1 VTQEKTRQRTQG
13 KRKYDEQDERD
24 SADRNETEGQRL
36 DRNIDEM
43 LQELRVAQTGV
54 QILFAFLLTIAFQQR
69 FPQVTDFQR
78 TVYVTTLLLVAA
90 ATGLLI
96 APVSFHRIVFRQR
109 QKRTLVK
116 ATHRLATG
124 GLVLLLFALVG
135 AVLLIL
141 DVVLGT
147 RQALLGAGG
156 VALWFILFWYVIPL
170 RARRQPPET
179 YER

>member
-1 VTQEKTRQRTQG
+1 VTQQQTQEQR
-13 KRKYDEQDERD
+13 DEQDERD
-24 SADRNETEGQRL
+24 SRDRNETEGQRL

-78 TVYVTTLLLVAA
+78 TVYVTTLLLVAG
-90 ATGLLI
+90 ATALLI

-109 QKRTLVK
+109 QKSRLVD
-116 ATHRLATG
+116 ATHRMAIG
-124 GLVLLLFALVG
+124 GLVLLLLAICG

-141 DVVLGT
+141 DVVVGT
-147 RQALLGAGG
+147 RAALIGTTA

-170 RARRQPPET
+170 RVRRQPPET

>member
-1 VTQEKTRQRTQG
+1 MTQEQVREQKDDPSAE
-13 KRKYDEQDERD
+13 KQDERD
-24 SADRNETEGQRL
+24 SNDRHETEGQRL

-69 FPQVTDFQR
+69 FPEITTFQR
-78 TVYVTTLLLVAA
+78 NVYVTTLLLTTG

-96 APVSFHRIVFRQR
+96 APVPFHRFLFRQR
-109 QKRTLVK
+109 QKNRLVLGS
-116 ATHRLATG
+116 HRLSIG
-124 GLVLLLFALVG
+124 GLVLLALAITG

-147 RQALLGAGG
+147 RPALIGAGG
-156 VALWFILFWYVIPL
+156 VALWFLVFWYIIPL
-170 RARRQPPET
+170 RVRRQPPET

>member
-1 VTQEKTRQRTQG
+1 MTQEKTQEKARE
-13 KRKYDEQDERD
+13 KQDERD
-24 SADRNETEGQRL
+24 SADRETEGQRL
-36 DRNIDEM
+36 DRNVDEV

-69 FPQVTDFQR
+69 FTEVTTFQR
-78 TVYVTTLLLVAA
+78 NIYVTTLLLVSG
-90 ATGLLI
+90 ATALLI

-109 QKRTLVK
+109 QKRSLVE
-116 ATHRLATG
+116 AANRLAIG
-124 GLVLLLFALVG
+124 GLVLLLLAVCG

-147 RQALLGAGG
+147 RAALIGTGG
-156 VALWFILFWYVIPL
+156 VALWFVVFWYVIPL
-170 RARRQPPET
+170 RVRRQPPDS

>member
-1 VTQEKTRQRTQG
+1 VTQQKARD
-13 KRKYDEQDERD
+13 KRDEPGTN
-24 SADRNETEGQRL
+24 DRNETEGQRL
-36 DRNIDEM
+36 DRNLDEM

-69 FPQVTDFQR
+69 FPEVTDFQR
-78 TVYVTTLLLVAA
+78 TVYVTTLLLVSG
-90 ATGLLI
+90 ATALLI

-109 QKRTLVK
+109 RKSTLVE
-116 ATHRLATG
+116 ATNRLAIG
-124 GLVLLLFALVG
+124 GLVLLLLAICG

-141 DVVLGT
+141 DVVVGT
-147 RQALLGAGG
+147 RAALIGTTA

>member
-1 VTQEKTRQRTQG
+1 VTQEKARE
-13 KRKYDEQDERD
+13 KALEKQDERD

-36 DRNIDEM
+36 DRNVNEM

-69 FPQVTDFQR
+69 FPEVTDFQR
-78 TVYVTTLLLVAA
+78 NVYITTLLLVAG
-90 ATGLLI
+90 ATALLI
-96 APVSFHRIVFRQR
+96 APVSFHRVVFRQR
-109 QKRTLVK
+109 QKRTLVE

-124 GLVLLLFALVG
+124 GLVLLLLAICG

-141 DVVLGT
+141 DLLLGT
-147 RQALLGAGG
+147 RPAIIWTSL
-156 VALWFILFWYVIPL
+156 VAVWFLVFWYVIPL
-170 RARRQPPET
+170 RVRRQPPDT

>member
-1 VTQEKTRQRTQG
+1 VTQQKTQRDDQ
-13 KRKYDEQDERD
+13 DEQDERD
-24 SADRNETEGQRL
+24 RSESEGQRL
-36 DRNIDEM
+36 DRNINEM

-69 FPQVTDFQR
+69 FPEVTTFQR
-78 TVYVTTLLLVAA
+78 NVYVTTLLLVAA
-90 ATGLLI
+90 ATALLI

-124 GLVLLLFALVG
+124 GLVLLLLAVCG

-147 RQALLGAGG
+147 RPAIIGVSG
-156 VALWFILFWYVIPL
+156 VALWFVIFWYVIPL
-170 RARRQPPET
+170 RVRRQPPET

>member
-1 VTQEKTRQRTQG
+1 MTREQTREKS
-13 KRKYDEQDERD
+13 ESSQDERD
-24 SADRNETEGQRL
+24 SSDRNETEGQRL
-36 DRNIDEM
+36 DRNIDEQ

-69 FPQVTDFQR
+69 FSEVTDFQR
-78 TVYVTTLLLVAA
+78 TVYVTTLLLVSG
-90 ATGLLI
+90 ATALLI

-109 QKRTLVK
+109 QKRSLVE
-116 ATHRLATG
+116 ASHRLAIG
-124 GLVLLLFALVG
+124 GLVLLLLAICG

-147 RQALLGAGG
+147 RAAFVGTGA
-156 VALWFILFWYVIPL
+156 VALWFVTFWYVIPL
-170 RARRQPPET
+170 RARRQPPDT

>member
-1 VTQEKTRQRTQG
+1 VTQQKTQRDDQ
-13 KRKYDEQDERD
+13 DEQDERD
-24 SADRNETEGQRL
+24 RSESEGQRL
-36 DRNIDEM
+36 DRNINEM

-69 FPQVTDFQR
+69 FAEVTTFQR
-78 TVYVTTLLLVAA
+78 NVYVTTLLLVSG
-90 ATGLLI
+90 ATALLI

-109 QKRTLVK
+109 QKRRLVK

-124 GLVLLLFALVG
+124 GLVLLLLAVCG

-147 RQALLGAGG
+147 RPAIIGVSG
-156 VALWFILFWYVIPL
+156 VALWFVIFWYVIPL

>member
-1 VTQEKTRQRTQG
+1 VTREQTRENQADSQE
-13 KRKYDEQDERD
+13 ERD
-24 SADRNETEGQRL
+24 AADRNETEGQRL
-36 DRNIDEM
+36 DRNVNEM

-69 FPQVTDFQR
+69 FPEVTTFQR
-78 TVYVTTLLLVAA
+78 NVYVTTLLLVSA
-90 ATGLLI
+90 ATALLI

-109 QKRTLVK
+109 QKRSFVEWTN
-116 ATHRLATG
+116 RLAMG
-124 GLVLLLFALVG
+124 GLVLLLLAVCG

-147 RQALLGAGG
+147 RPALIGTAG
-156 VALWFILFWYVIPL
+156 VALWFVLFWYIIPL
-170 RARRQPPET
+170 RTRRQPPET

>member
-1 VTQEKTRQRTQG
+1 VTQEKMQE
-13 KRKYDEQDERD
+13 KAPEKQDERD

-36 DRNIDEM
+36 DRNVDEM

-69 FPQVTDFQR
+69 FSEVTTYQR
-78 TVYVTTLLLVAA
+78 SIYVTTLLLISG
-90 ATGLLI
+90 ATALLI

-109 QKRTLVK
+109 QKRTLVE

-124 GLVLLLFALVG
+124 GLVLLLLAICG

-141 DVVLGT
+141 DFVLGT
-147 RQALLGAGG
+147 RAALIGTAG
-156 VALWFILFWYVIPL
+156 VALWFVLFWYVIPL
-170 RARRQPPET
+170 RVRRQPSDT